1 MKRNLWTK
9 IEENLLINSYPS
21 SNEKELKK
29 LFPNRSY
36 DSIKLK
42 AAKLGIKKQLGFK
55 SEANLSVLLE
65 DSYESYYWIGFLMA
79 DGYISHNTNR
89 LKLSLSQKDS
99 EHVYKF
105 AKFIDCKNVRE
116 YELEIK
122 EGGFGS
128 GIKRVCE
135 ITAQD
140 NLLIPK
146 IIKKYD
152 FKPRKTYNPPNL
164 DFLKIDFDLFCSF
177 LIGFIDGDGS
187 VQSVRKNNEYRIFI
201 RCHKS
206 WMNNL
211 QWLSDS
217 LTNHLNLKN
226 NVGALYREGKLSSI
240 TINNSKAI
248 KFLKNKKKELGLPAL
263 KRKWDKIDENRV
275 FKQEKYEANVE
286 NIKNLLNGK
295 YTTREISS
303 KTGLSTSRVN
313 VIINEVILIDGSLK
327 VKRDVDFRKKESYRK
342 KMSQSKIGKN
352 SGEKHGMS
360 KVSKNDV
367 LKIRNLYKETNMSQR
382 EIADIF
388 EISRGAVGDIV
399 NYKTWKDV

>member
-79 DGYISHNTNR
+79 DGYINHNTNR

-211 QWLSDS
+211 QQLSNK
-217 LTNHLNLKN
+217 LTSYLNLKDN
-226 NVGALYREGKLSSI
+226 IGTLYRENKYASI
-240 TINNSKAI
+240 VISNSKSI
-248 KFLKNKKKELGLPAL
+248 KFLKNKKKELNLPVL
-263 KRKWDKIDENRV
+263 DRKWSKIDGNRV
-275 FKQEKYEANVE
+275 FKQEQYEI
-286 NIKNLLNGK
+286 NIEIIKKMLNGN
-295 YTTREISS
+295 YTTKEI
-303 KTGLSTSRVN
+303 
-313 VIINEVILIDGSLK
+313 SLK
-327 VKRDVDFRKKESYRK
+327 VNLTSSRTNKIINDLISKNKNLKVKNDVDFRKKDSYRK
-342 KMSQSKIGKN
+342 SMSIAKKGKN
-352 SGEKHGMS
+352 LGEDHGMS
-360 KVSKNDV
+360 KLNKKQVIE
-367 LKIRNLYKETNMSQR
+367 IRNRYKSENISQKKL
-382 EIADIF
+382 ADEF
-388 EISRGAVGDIV
+388 GVSRATVGNII
-399 NYKTWKDV
+399 NYKTWRSI